1 MITVSDSAVYSS
13 FGVQFVLLIRWILA
27 CVVACSRLSDSGE
40 DVKVKGTQKVGRA
53 GKREKEGRAF
63 NHFFY
68 HPLPPTFGTFEIIR
82 FRLSNW

>member
-40 DVKVKGTQKVGRA
+40 DVKVKVRFMKNCRKLFVFA
-53 GKREKEGRAF
+53 IEVK
-63 NHFFY
+63 N
-68 HPLPPTFGTFEIIR
+68 IVIR
-82 FRLSNW
+82 ILYIL